1 MAQRGLRD
9 VMYERQ
15 YPSLEYI
22 GNRSQ
27 SHSINLITE
36 DFISGYQHDGRMSVI
51 RRFFC
56 LFVTFDL
63 VFIALLWLICVMITG
78 DNIYNALRTQVVH
91 YTIYTSLFDIVMA
104 AICRFVVLILFYA
117 ILYINHWIIIAA
129 STSGS
134 CAFLISKVFVYNWA
148 DSPEP
153 VFQVLL
159 IVISFVIAWGEAW
172 FLDCRVIPQ
181 EQHAQSYLNAI
192 SSTFDDRGPLLA
204 PFLAT
209 STGTGRRTESIAN
222 FYSPYESIHNS
233 DDEGDKD
240 EEYKRM
246 ALECVKKA
254 YELLESEDWEVEK
267 VTPSSDTI
275 QSIKRDRLGKVYKLT
290 GRVNSNAKK
299 LVEDLFINIEEMP
312 KWNPTLLDSRV
323 IHRIDPRTDI
333 SYQVSAPG
341 GGGFVK
347 SRDFVN
353 LRSWETFENGRMIQD
368 DEESELY
375 PRGRLPTVQEQS
387 EGESSVKSEPP
398 SKPRMD
404 EAYQKRAPMSLSKS
418 LGARD
423 FSASPSIAEQ
433 EEAENEIGDVKFQDA
448 EDWPNRSLRVY
459 VSAAVAI
466 EYPGFGATTKYV
478 RGENLI
484 SCVVTR
490 EIPGEENCC
499 IYEWLLC
506 LDLKGYIPKSI
517 LETAYTTLMQDY
529 MKYLRSHCNEISKQK
544 H

>member
-267 VTPSSDTI
+267 
-275 QSIKRDRLGKVYKLT
+275 

-368 DEESELY
+368 DEE
-375 PRGRLPTVQEQS
+375 
-387 EGESSVKSEPP
+387 
-398 SKPRMD
+398 
-404 EAYQKRAPMSLSKS
+404 
-418 LGARD
+418 
-423 FSASPSIAEQ
+423 
-433 EEAENEIGDVKFQDA
+433 
-448 EDWPNRSLRVY
+448 
-459 VSAAVAI
+459 
-466 EYPGFGATTKYV
+466 
-478 RGENLI
+478 
-484 SCVVTR
+484 
-490 EIPGEENCC
+490 
-499 IYEWLLC
+499 
-506 LDLKGYIPKSI
+506 
-517 LETAYTTLMQDY
+517 
-529 MKYLRSHCNEISKQK
+529 
-544 H
+544 

>member
-1 MAQRGLRD
+1 MAQREVRGVLL
-9 VMYERQ
+9 ERQ
-15 YPSLEYI
+15 YPSLDYTS
-22 GNRSQ
+22 RSQ

-36 DFISGYQHDGRMSVI
+36 DFLSGYQHDGRMSVI

-148 DSPEP
+148 DSPQP

-159 IVISFVIAWGEAW
+159 VVISFVIAWGEAW

-181 EQHAQSYLNAI
+181 EQHANRYLAAI
-192 SSTFDDRGPLLA
+192 SSTFDDRGPLL
-204 PFLAT
+204 PSFLAAP

-222 FYSPYESIHNS
+222 FYSPFESIHNS
-233 DDEGDKD
+233 DDEADKD

-246 ALECVKKA
+246 ALESVKRA
-254 YELLESEDWEVEK
+254 YDLVESEDWDVEK
-267 VTPSSDTI
+267 VTQSSDTI
-275 QSIKRDRLGKVYKLT
+275 QSIKRDRLGKIYKLT
-290 GRVNSNAKK
+290 GRVNSNARK
-299 LVEDLFINIEEMP
+299 LVEDLFVNIEEMP
-312 KWNPTLLDSRV
+312 KWNPTLLESRI
-323 IHRIDPRTDI
+323 IHRIDSRTDI

-347 SRDFVN
+347 SRDFIN
-353 LRSWETFENGRMIQD
+353 LRSWETFEDGEMVQD
-368 DEESELY
+368 SEDGDVLY
-375 PRGRLPTVQEQS
+375 PRGRLATVLEQS
-387 EGESSVKSEPP
+387 EGESSVKSEPAL
-398 SKPRMD
+398 KPRHRED
-404 EAYQKRAPMSLSKS
+404 EAFQKRGPASLTQS

-423 FSASPSIAEQ
+423 FGDSGSGSG
-433 EEAENEIGDVKFQDA
+433 EEGDEGKFSDA
-448 EDWPNRSLRVY
+448 EDWPNRKLRVY
-459 VSAAVAI
+459 VSAAIAV
-466 EYPGFGATTKYV
+466 EYPGFPPVKKYV

-484 SCVVTR
+484 SCVVAR
-490 EIPGEENCC
+490 EIPGDPNSC
-499 IYEWLLC
+499 IFEWLLC
-506 LDLKGYIPKSI
+506 LDLKGYIPKTI

-529 MKYLRSHCNEISKQK
+529 MKHLRSHCEESTGRIN
-544 H
+544 

>member
-15 YPSLEYI
+15 YPSLDFST
-22 GNRSQ
+22 RSQ

-36 DFISGYQHDGRMSVI
+36 DFLSGYQHDGRMSVI

-78 DNIYNALRTQVVH
+78 DNIYNALQTQVIH
-91 YTIYTSLFDIVMA
+91 YTIYTSLFDVVMA

-148 DSPEP
+148 DSPQP

-159 IVISFVIAWGEAW
+159 IVVSFVIAWGEAW

-181 EQHAQSYLNAI
+181 EQHARSYLAAI
-192 SSTFDDRGPLLA
+192 SSTIDDRGPLLA
-204 PFLAT
+204 PFLAA

-254 YELLESEDWEVEK
+254 YELIESQDWELEK
-267 VTPSSDTI
+267 VTASSDTI
-275 QSIKRDRLGKVYKLT
+275 QSIKRDRLGKIYKLT
-290 GRVNSNAKK
+290 GRVNSNAQS
-299 LVEDLFINIEEMP
+299 LVEDLFSNIEEMP
-312 KWNPTLLDSRV
+312 KWNPTLLESRV
-323 IHRIDPRTDI
+323 IHRIDPRTDV
-333 SYQVSAPG
+333 SYQVSAAG

-353 LRSWETFENGRMIQD
+353 LRSWEAFEGGRMVQ
-368 DEESELY
+368 DEEEGAVLY
-375 PRGRLPTVQEQS
+375 PRRRLDTVQEQS
-387 EGESSVKSEPP
+387 EGESSVKSEPAP
-398 SKPRMD
+398 KSPQSED
-404 EAYQKRAPMSLSKS
+404 EGYQKRAPMALSKS

-423 FSASPSIAEQ
+423 FGTSPSLSAQDNCE
-433 EEAENEIGDVKFQDA
+433 EEAKFQDA
-448 EDWPNRSLRVY
+448 QDWPSRALRVY
-459 VSAAVAI
+459 VSAAVAV
-466 EYPGFGATTKYV
+466 EYPGFAATNKYV

-484 SCVVTR
+484 SCIVTR
-490 EIPGEENCC
+490 EIPGEADSC
-499 IYEWLLC
+499 IFEWLLC

-529 MKYLRSHCNEISKQK
+529 MKYLRCHCEEMSNQK
-544 H
+544 V